1 MAQRL
6 ESVVQV
12 VEGSAGPRQTSNH
25 SPDAL
30 PLDEV
35 YAELRVLANRCI
47 RGERPGHT
55 LQSTELVHEAYLRF
69 ANDPSIRSRGRPFL
83 FAVASKVIRDV
94 LVDHARRRNQRK
106 RGGGW
111 RRVELEPSVPRAERG
126 SPAVDLLDLHAAMLE
141 LERSAPRQSR
151 IVEMRFFGGMTT
163 AEIATVLGLSLRT
176 VADDWTAAR
185 LWLHQR
191 LCRGLA

>member
-1 MAQRL
+1 MAQRF
-6 ESVVQV
+6 ESIEQIVDGVLDPPPP
-12 VEGSAGPRQTSNH
+12 GSR
-25 SPDAL
+25 SPEAL

-35 YAELRVLANRCI
+35 YAELRALAETCI

-55 LQSTELVHEAYLRF
+55 LQTTELVHEAYLRF
-69 ANDPSIRSRGRPFL
+69 ANDPTVRSRGRPFL

-94 LVDHARRRNQRK
+94 LVDHARRRNQLK

-111 RRVELEPSVPRAERG
+111 RRVELEPGVAGSVGESR
-126 SPAVDLLDLHAAMLE
+126 AVDLLDLHAAMLE
-141 LERSAPRQSR
+141 LEGLEPRQAR

-163 AEIATVLGLSLRT
+163 AEIATVLSLGIRT

-185 LWLHQR
+185 LWLYRR